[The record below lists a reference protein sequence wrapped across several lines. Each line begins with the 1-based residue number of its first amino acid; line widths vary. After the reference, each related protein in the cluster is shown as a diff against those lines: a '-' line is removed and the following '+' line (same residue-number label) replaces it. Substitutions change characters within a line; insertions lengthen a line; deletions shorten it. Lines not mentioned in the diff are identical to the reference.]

1 MSKRTLTENNTKL
14 IGALVSVTGT
24 ILLIKFDDRSTTTHD
39 TRKKKYMLAPVC
51 IAGIRYNHLWIHSCN
66 EIDHFKIKDKVSF
79 TARLNTYQLKDKVRI
94 SIKFPYENISPPKPT
109 YQGNCRF
116 VNCPPPCQYIYPPVF
131 LFNTDQSYP
140 KYFPPRYN
148 DVLHKSIQP
157 RKVLKFTDLD
167 FWGNRNSLELANSC
181 G

>member
-24 ILLIKFDDRSTTTHD
+24 VLLIKFDDRSTPTHN
-39 TRKKKYMLAPVC
+39 TRKKKYMLAPVW
-51 IAGIRYNHLWIHSCN
+51 IAEVRYNHLWIHSCN

-79 TARLNTYQLKDKVRI
+79 TARMNTYELNDKVRI
-94 SIKFPYENISPPKPT
+94 SIKFPYENILPSKHIHT
-109 YQGNCRF
+109 ENYGF
-116 VNCPPPCQYIYPPVF
+116 VNRPLPCQYIYPPVF
-131 LFNTDQSYP
+131 LYNTNISYP
-140 KYFPPRYN
+140 KYFPLER
-148 DVLHKSIQP
+148 DIFHHESIEP

-167 FWGNRNSLELANSC
+167 FWGNRNSLELIDSC